1 MIFALDFAVLV
12 SAKEEKL
19 NIASLSVIRNR
30 WLRESLAR
38 KRCKHSLKMLTS
50 GYCQC
55 GNGVVRLAGAHAL
68 VPQFSLLMVAPRSPT
83 LQYPHNLDHASM
95 TVDGKP
101 VSYWPATIGYVVPL
115 TVVGHPVVAMPVVRM
130 PAGVLVSVCMT
141 AHSSATTRPR
151 LLPPHHTPPSGHDA
165 SDGCRWR
172 ASASA
177 IWCAGCGQAWR

>member
-1 MIFALDFAVLV
+1 MVMPLFVWLVLM
-12 SAKEEKL
+12 L
-19 NIASLSVIRNR
+19 LLLS
-30 WLRESLAR
+30 S
-38 KRCKHSLKMLTS
+38 H
-50 GYCQC
+50 
-55 GNGVVRLAGAHAL
+55 
-68 VPQFSLLMVAPRSPT
+68 LMVAPRSPT

-130 PAGVLVSVCMT
+130 PEGVCVCV
-141 AHSSATTRPR
+141 HGSAFIGYHP
-151 LLPPHHTPPSGHDA
+151 LPPHPTPPSGHDA

-177 IWCAGCGQAWR
+177 VWCAGCGQAWR